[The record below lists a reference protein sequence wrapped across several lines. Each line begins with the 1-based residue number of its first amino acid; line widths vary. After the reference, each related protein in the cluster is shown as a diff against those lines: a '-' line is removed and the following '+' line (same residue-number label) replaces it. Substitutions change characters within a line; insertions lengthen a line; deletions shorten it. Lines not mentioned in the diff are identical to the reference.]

1 MKNDRPWTQKPSQ
14 EIPDHVWNA
23 IITLAFSEFKG
34 EISYRLR
41 GSGLLGHFLGKKYV
55 FTFKDGKVFVK

>member
-1 MKNDRPWTQKPSQ
+1 MKNRPWTEKPSP

-34 EISYRLR
+34 EISYRFR
-41 GSGLLGHFLGKKYV
+41 GNNLVDYFTGKRYT